1 MELVYLLCSILST
14 SFTSFFL
21 SLLLLFR
28 LLLRRLGFRYDAA
41 GAVAGEGE
49 DTVSLYEGTVWHER
63 RRPVHHSFRYPVR
76 YALID
81 LDRSSK
87 PPSDHFSA
95 HEARRISGT
104 TGPVFLLTI
113 PSSVGYVQNP
123 LSLYYCYDTEGSL
136 QNLKKCIAEV
146 TNTPW
151 GERVSFLFN
160 PNSDVVAK
168 SLHVSPFMDML
179 GNWTMKT
186 NTPGDN
192 LFVTISVNHP
202 KHGEYFSASLMAKRV
217 SSSTHTDLDLFF
229 WLMPHKVALGIY
241 WQKEHI
247 VNPESAG
254 ANLAKDLR
262 SLNLSERSKSPDNS
276 PSRRQPNSEYQ
287 GFHFITSNNHCL
299 VPGRCRRRSRSR
311 LLSFGGRV
319 FLSCNIQ
326 GTTILDTEKKPYY
339 LMRSF
344 NVVRC
349 LYMRHRTINR
359 LESTVPILQI
369 TQLQDIM
376 ASLGGMQNGPGANRN
391 AVSV

>member
-28 LLLRRLGFRYDAA
+28 LLLRQLGFRFDAA
-41 GAVAGEGE
+41 GAAAGEGE

-76 YALID
+76 YAHID
-81 LDRSSK
+81 LDRSSN

-113 PSSVGYVQNP
+113 PPSVGYVQNP

-241 WQKEHI
+241 WQALKLWWKGVPFLQHPRYYNTRYRDEAILFDEKLQCCPAFVFETQNNQQAGEHCS
-247 VNPESAG
+247 NPADHSTSRHHG
-254 ANLAKDLR
+254 FTWRDAKW
-262 SLNLSERSKSPDNS
+262 PW
-276 PSRRQPNSEYQ
+276 
-287 GFHFITSNNHCL
+287 C
-299 VPGRCRRRSRSR
+299 
-311 LLSFGGRV
+311 
-319 FLSCNIQ
+319 
-326 GTTILDTEKKPYY
+326 
-339 LMRSF
+339 
-344 NVVRC
+344 
-349 LYMRHRTINR
+349 
-359 LESTVPILQI
+359 
-369 TQLQDIM
+369 
-376 ASLGGMQNGPGANRN
+376 
-391 AVSV
+391 